1 MKILNVA
8 AIVAATALSACAFSQ
23 GRPGGPPGGGPG
35 GPGGF
40 GGGMRGR
47 MTPQEAADRMVQMM
61 TPMLGLTTAQQAKL
75 KAIVLKNQLAIKK
88 IRDGQ
93 EAQIKKILTPDQV
106 KKMSSM
112 PRGGG
117 PGGPG
122 GGGRGGAP
130 GGGMRRGG

>member
-8 AIVAATALSACAFSQ
+8 AIVAAAALSACAFSQ

-35 GPGGF
+35 GPGGGF
-40 GGGMRGR
+40 GGGRGR

-61 TPMLGLTTAQQAKL
+61 TPMLNLTPAQQAKV

-93 EAQIKKILTPDQV
+93 EAEIKKVLTADQV
-106 KKMSSM
+106 KKMAAM
-112 PRGGG
+112 PRPGGPGGG
-117 PGGPG
+117 MRGGPG
-122 GGGRGGAP
+122 GGGR
-130 GGGMRRGG
+130 RGGK